1 MKVIHPSVP
10 LRSPLSIT
18 EPTEPAFA
26 DAAEQ
31 IRDLA
36 DFELESKVPLFLFD
50 NNEYNVLVRDLALLW
65 RLPSSYQ
72 VLMRMSKYGVKT
84 HLKRTT
90 TTENN
95 HLWSDG
101 LISKDDT
108 DKRQFYLPFRFLLSI
123 LTNKEILIGESTNEA
138 NSVSSSPVI
147 NPQLEENQISIN
159 QVLPQYGE
167 VKSTLDLNFST
178 FNALTKVAKFKF
190 YKTLP
195 MFQRLL
201 PPSKLPPA
209 DLELLAQENVLPPLE
224 VQQPERPDPASA
236 PARSEGHGPLKRGR
250 KPVSRRPLGKIR
262 KYYTSI
268 DPNTLDL
275 TESLIPGQGYI
286 QEFNINHL
294 CKVPNYYASRGTQQS
309 PAFPIKKPETKVL
322 KNMQQLSYSELET
335 TLTKYYYTKT
345 HRGVGSG
352 NYKDAAFA
360 NKLNRIPASLT
371 VISKC
376 HKSPKQLQRMRKRRA
391 DMNIKGLV
399 HELFHNKVI
408 KEASSAKRDEVED
421 HSNIEMLHANLQ
433 YNLLVNSYREIARE
447 TWDRYYE
454 FKMTD
459 FDQLTML
466 RKEQVEKQQRENAIR
481 KHSQD
486 PNAVIPPELLH
497 PRVTVVNNIVNPTTY
512 KEITSKLPL
521 DLRNDEE
528 TPATNVQPIKKPIR
542 LTTVYPNPMNSDL
555 AFSVE
560 SVRVPN
566 SNSIGWDN
574 MKKYGEDPI

>member
-18 EPTEPAFA
+18 EPIEPVFA
-26 DAAEQ
+26 DASEQ
-31 IRDLA
+31 IGDLA

-65 RLPSSYQ
+65 CFPSSYQ
-72 VLMRMSKYGVKT
+72 VLGRMSKYGVKT
-84 HLKRTT
+84 HLKRSTA
-90 TTENN
+90 TENN
-95 HLWSDG
+95 DLWSHG

-123 LTNKEILIGESTNEA
+123 LTNKEILIGESTNE
-138 NSVSSSPVI
+138 SDGVSSAPVI
-147 NPQLEENQISIN
+147 NPQVEENQISLN

-167 VKSTLDLNFST
+167 VASTLDLNFST

-209 DLELLAQENVLPPLE
+209 DLELLAQENYLPALE
-224 VQQPERPDPASA
+224 VQEPEPEPARPER
-236 PARSEGHGPLKRGR
+236 HGPLKRGR
-250 KPVSRRPLGKIR
+250 KPVSRKPLGKIR
-262 KYYTSI
+262 KYYTGI

-294 CKVPNYYASRGTQQS
+294 CKIPNYYASRGTQQS
-309 PAFPIKKPETKVL
+309 AAFPIKKPETKVL
-322 KNMQQLSYSELET
+322 KNMQQLSYTELDT
-335 TLTKYYYTKT
+335 TLSKYYYTKS

-360 NKLNRIPASLT
+360 NKLNRIPSSLS
-371 VISKC
+371 VISKS

-399 HELFHNKVI
+399 HEMFHHKVV
-408 KEASSAKRDEVED
+408 KEAVSVKRDEVED
-421 HSNIEMLHANLQ
+421 HSNIEMLHATLQ

-512 KEITSKLPL
+512 KEITTKLPL
-521 DLRNDEE
+521 ELRNDEE
-528 TPATNVQPIKKPIR
+528 TAATKVQPIKKPIR
-542 LTTVYPNPMNSDL
+542 LTAVYPNPMNSDL

-574 MKKYGEDPI
+574 LKKYGEDPI

>member
-10 LRSPLSIT
+10 LRSPLCVTDPI
-18 EPTEPAFA
+18 EPVFA
-26 DAAEQ
+26 DVAEQ
-31 IRDLA
+31 IGDLA
-36 DFELESKVPLFLFD
+36 DFELNVKVPLFLFGND
-50 NNEYNVLVRDLALLW
+50 EYHVLVRDLALLW
-65 RLPSSYQ
+65 CFPSSYQ
-72 VLMRMSKYGVKT
+72 VLGRMSKYGVKT
-84 HLKRTT
+84 HLKRSTI
-90 TTENN
+90 TENN
-95 HLWSDG
+95 DLWSHG
-101 LISKDDT
+101 LISKEDT
-108 DKRQFYLPFRFLLSI
+108 DKRQFYLPFRFLFSI
-123 LTNKEILIGESTNEA
+123 LTNKDILVGESPNDAE
-138 NSVSSSPVI
+138 SVSSASVT
-147 NPQLEENQISIN
+147 NSQVEENRISLN

-167 VKSTLDLNFST
+167 VASTLDLNFAT
-178 FNALTKVAKFKF
+178 FNALTKVSKFKF

-195 MFQRLL
+195 MYQRLL

-209 DLELLAQENVLPPLE
+209 DLELLAQENDFPALE
-224 VQQPERPDPASA
+224 VQEPEPEPER
-236 PARSEGHGPLKRGR
+236 HGPAKRGR
-250 KPVSRRPLGKIR
+250 KPLGRKPLGKFR

-294 CKVPNYYASRGTQQS
+294 CKIPNYYASRGTQQS
-309 PAFPIKKPETKVL
+309 AALPIKKPETKVL
-322 KNMQQLSYSELET
+322 KNMQQLSYTELDT
-335 TLTKYYYTKT
+335 TLSKYYYTKS

-352 NYKDAAFA
+352 NYKDASFA
-360 NKLNRIPASLT
+360 NKLNRIPSSRT
-371 VISKC
+371 VISKS

-391 DMNIKGLV
+391 EMHIKGLV
-399 HELFHNKVI
+399 HEMFHNKVV
-408 KEASSAKRDEVED
+408 KEAVSLKRDEVED
-421 HSNIEMLHANLQ
+421 FCNIEMLHATLQ

-459 FDQLTML
+459 FDQLVML
-466 RKEQVEKQQRENAIR
+466 RKEQLEKQQRENAIR
-481 KHSQD
+481 KNSQD

-512 KEITSKLPL
+512 KEITTKLPL
-521 DLRNDEE
+521 ELRNDEE
-528 TPATNVQPIKKPIR
+528 TAVNKLQPIKKPIR

-574 MKKYGEDPI
+574 LKKYGDPI